1 MALTQH
7 FATRL
12 GILEPRHDTTEKR
25 EKHTPEQG
33 ACLGV
38 KTTPETSA
46 LELFLKYTAVAST
59 GSDQD
64 ISFVSFCCFS
74 PCSNG
79 AMTRLCRVQVPV
91 SQGKSKS
98 QRGRSEFPGC
108 TTTPI
113 GTPKLTALFWHIQ
126 NVTEEGFDEAW
137 SKFLK

>member
-25 EKHTPEQG
+25 EKHTLEQG

-38 KTTPETSA
+38 KTMPETSA

-64 ISFVSFCCFS
+64 ISFVSFCCFT
-74 PCSNG
+74 PCSDG
-79 AMTRLCRVQVPV
+79 AACSNDQAL
-91 SQGKSKS
+91 QGA
-98 QRGRSEFPGC
+98 GPCFPREKQE
-108 TTTPI
+108 PER
-113 GTPKLTALFWHIQ
+113 K
-126 NVTEEGFDEAW
+126 
-137 SKFLK
+137 K